1 MFLPVEV
8 QVDLQRKLEST
19 TLSLTDPDPDMTF
32 KTSLGLGHGTVK
44 LSGQIPRVSRCKI
57 VDPDGGGGWLLEVF
71 FVCLQCWQV
80 MGFLWDFSWF
90 FLGLSIQFWK
100 HFLDA
105 KRFIWISTKSES
117 TKQYGINLGHPRVVA
132 RKFSRRWKWP
142 SFRVRRV
149 WIDQCKREFKQL
161 KKSLKPKHG
170 SLNSQQTGPIY
181 MIPFCSSLLGSW
193 AGEEYFT
200 IVVGNPGKSGHLCF
214 PRWRWKITSKVAYP
228 KLRWN

>member
-1 MFLPVEV
+1 MEPSSC
-8 QVDLQRKLEST
+8 QGRYLEFPGAK
-19 TLSLTDPDPDMTF
+19 SLIQT
-32 KTSLGLGHGTVK
+32 
-44 LSGQIPRVSRCKI
+44 
-57 VDPDGGGGWLLEVF
+57 GGGMVAGGVF
-71 FVCLQCWQV
+71 CLFAMLTSDGFF
-80 MGFLWDFSWF
+80 MGLFMV

>member
-57 VDPDGGGGWLLEVF
+57 VDPDGGGGMVAGGVF
-71 FVCLQCWQV
+71 CLFAMLTSDGFF
-80 MGFLWDFSWF
+80 MGLFMF

-105 KRFIWISTKSES
+105 KRFI
-117 TKQYGINLGHPRVVA
+117 
-132 RKFSRRWKWP
+132 
-142 SFRVRRV
+142 
-149 WIDQCKREFKQL
+149 
-161 KKSLKPKHG
+161 
-170 SLNSQQTGPIY
+170 
-181 MIPFCSSLLGSW
+181 
-193 AGEEYFT
+193 
-200 IVVGNPGKSGHLCF
+200 
-214 PRWRWKITSKVAYP
+214 
-228 KLRWN
+228 

>member
-90 FLGLSIQFWK
+90 FLDFPYNFGNTFWMLNGLYEFPQKAS
-100 HFLDA
+100 LPNNTV
-105 KRFIWISTKSES
+105 STWGTPGLLLESFQGAGSDLVLGSGGSEL
-117 TKQYGINLGHPRVVA
+117 TNA
-132 RKFSRRWKWP
+132 N
-142 SFRVRRV
+142 
-149 WIDQCKREFKQL
+149 
-161 KKSLKPKHG
+161 G
-170 SLNSQQTGPIY
+170 SLNSSKNHWSQNMAAWILNKLDPSIW
-181 MIPFCSSLLGSW
+181 FHFAAASW
-193 AGEEYFT
+193 ALELGKNISPLLWE
-200 IVVGNPGKSGHLCF
+200 ILGNPGTFVSRADAEK
-214 PRWRWKITSKVAYP
+214 
-228 KLRWN
+228 